1 MDVTFFPVLGAFVRV
16 VPCVARVRNK
26 SIPSALPVCLVP
38 DPLQNL
44 PTTVRELTVCS
55 HEIALVK
62 SSPGTITL
70 KRCDVRPRLKVS
82 QIVHT
87 MRPYIFDTAYLTN
100 IHPYLFQSFN
110 ILA

>member
-1 MDVTFFPVLGAFVRV
+1 MDVTFLPVLGACVRV
-16 VPCVARVRNK
+16 VPCVARVRDK

-44 PTTVRELTVCS
+44 PTTVRELTLCS

-62 SSPGTITL
+62 SGPGTITL
-70 KRCDVRPRLKVS
+70 KRCDVRPCLKVR

-87 MRPYIFDTAYLTN
+87 MRPYVFDTAYLTN

-110 ILA
+110 VFA